1 MSTTCWMRM
10 MDERCF
16 PNPFPDLE
24 EGASYSIPD
33 SLSSIISASIRDLLV
48 YVSSPSSYAA
58 LLGVSTASVLPPDD
72 GTVYTGSGGLAL
84 LHLKLGNP
92 ARAEQLASTALQSVS
107 RSRLT
112 FLCGAPGLLSIQA
125 VARHRTGGA
134 GAAAGLGPLLARA
147 QEVAELPSSVPD
159 ELLYGR
165 AGYLY
170 TLLWLRSELGEAAV
184 PSGLVRRVV
193 EAILRSGQSLARSTK
208 SRSPLMFAW
217 HERCYLGAAHGL
229 AGILA
234 VLLQARDHL
243 TPAELEELVRP
254 SLQQLLATQLESGN
268 FPSSKGKAGK
278 DRLVQWCHGKY

>member
-1 MSTTCWMRM
+1 M

-33 SLSSIISASIRDLLV
+33 SLTSIISASIRDLLV

-112 FLCGAPGLLSIQA
+112 FLCGAPGPLSIQV
-125 VARHRTGGA
+125 VAQHQVGGSGA
-134 GAAAGLGPLLARA
+134 GLAPLLARA

-193 EAILRSGQSLARSTK
+193 EAILR
-208 SRSPLMFAW
+208 
-217 HERCYLGAAHGL
+217 Y
-229 AGILA
+229 ILKILYIA
-234 VLLQARDHL
+234 YI
-243 TPAELEELVRP
+243 
-254 SLQQLLATQLESGN
+254 TQR
-268 FPSSKGKAGK
+268 K
-278 DRLVQWCHGKY
+278 D